1 MSTILPPMTADP
13 RTTFDEFVRAVAHIE
28 PVHVLGGGDV
38 LDGTYELVDRIG
50 DGGMGVVF
58 RARDRRLGRD
68 VAVKVLRGASGSDAD
83 PRRLFERE
91 ARATAQLLH
100 PNIVTLHHVGEHAGQ
115 PYLVLELLL
124 GETLA
129 ARLSRRV
136 RLPTHEALVIADSVL
151 SAIAFAHQRR
161 VLHRDLKP
169 SNVFITSD
177 DRIKVLDFGI
187 ALSLDTEPGEST
199 RAAGTPGYMAPEQRD
214 GGTLDTRTDVWLAA
228 RLIVECLTGR
238 TEQVELDL
246 LRELPLD
253 RRAKA
258 ALTRALDSDPER
270 RPGTAEE
277 LRAMLLPPTGL
288 PRRAPMI
295 ALAAVAL
302 GATAAATVAIATRRP
317 GIPSIGAVEL
327 EHVGFNTDMGAMAFS
342 IDPDGTTYGVY
353 ERSEGI
359 LVGRFADGV
368 FSGRWCE
375 RPTRLPPLE
384 AGFATL
390 RFARGGKRLLVEGDW
405 VIGNNP
411 DAPWHASLVA
421 AQAGAPPDAKL
432 VARLSRRES
441 CP

>member
-1 MSTILPPMTADP
+1 MVADP
-13 RTTFDEFVRAVAHIE
+13 RTTFDEIVRAVAHVE
-28 PVHVLGGGDV
+28 PVHVLGVGDV
-38 LDGTYELVDRIG
+38 LDATYELVDRIG
-50 DGGMGVVF
+50 AGGMGVVF

-68 VAVKVLRGASGSDAD
+68 VAVKILRGPSESDGD
-83 PRRLFERE
+83 LRRLFERE

-115 PYLVLELLL
+115 PYLVLELLV

-136 RLPTHEALVIADSVL
+136 RLAIDEALAIADAVL

-169 SNVFITSD
+169 SNVIITSD
-177 DRIKVLDFGI
+177 DRIKVVDFGI
-187 ALSLDTEPGEST
+187 ALSLDAEPGERT

-238 TEQVELDL
+238 TKEVEPDELRDL
-246 LRELPLD
+246 ALD

-258 ALTRALDSDPER
+258 ALARALDRDPAR
-270 RPGTAEE
+270 RPETAEE
-277 LRAMLLPPTGL
+277 LRALLLAPKGQ
-288 PRRAPMI
+288 PRRAPMV
-295 ALAAVAL
+295 ALAAVAF
-302 GATAAATVAIATRRP
+302 GATAAATVAISTRGATQ
-317 GIPSIGAVEL
+317 AVSAAEL
-327 EHVGFNTDMGAMAFS
+327 EHIAFNTDMGAMAFAVE
-342 IDPDGTTYGVY
+342 PDGTAYGVY

-368 FSGRWCE
+368 FTGRWCE

-384 AGFATL
+384 TGFATL
-390 RFARGGKRLLVEGDW
+390 HFARGGKRLLLEGEW
-405 VIGNNP
+405 IVGNR

-432 VARLSRRES
+432 VARLSRREA